1 MKRRLFSK
9 RDGSTFLEDISAIS
23 EDFKNF
29 FNALPVKLK
38 AWIYEAEILVNAVE
52 ALDKALQD
60 GQPADTAIDFIL
72 SNIKG
77 DADEKIYEAVKDA
90 LSSLADWIN
99 EGDSISG
106 GEKSI
111 VVRDGLALLSDLPES
126 DCNLLTELA
135 VYSMKN

>member
-9 RDGSTFLEDISAIS
+9 RDGTSFLTDLAAIS

-52 ALDKALQD
+52 SLDKALKD

-72 SNIKG
+72 SNIQG
-77 DADEKIYEAVKDA
+77 DADEKVYEAVKEA
-90 LSSLADWIN
+90 LSSLVEWLN
-99 EGDSISG
+99 EGEEVLPA
-106 GEKSI
+106 EKAI
-111 VVRDGLALLSDLPES
+111 VVKDALALLSDLPES